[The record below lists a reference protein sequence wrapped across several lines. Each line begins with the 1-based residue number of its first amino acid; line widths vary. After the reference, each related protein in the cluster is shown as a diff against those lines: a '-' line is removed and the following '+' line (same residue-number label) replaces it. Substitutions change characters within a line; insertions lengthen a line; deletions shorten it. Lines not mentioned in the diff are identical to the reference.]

1 MNLQSWNFWASFT
14 ASMGIVVGF
23 VWGLIKWYHRSVAQ
37 LISKRSEESQ
47 RKVRVDSLDLRFK
60 ELENDVKAVRKELTP
75 NGKNTQRIG
84 DIAARTEEKVDNLT
98 EFMTRYAEKVDHL
111 EQILAEHLGYHKGA
125 DL

>member
-1 MNLQSWNFWASFT
+1 MNIQSWNFWVSFIASL
-14 ASMGIVVGF
+14 GIVAGF
-23 VWGLIKWYHRSVAQ
+23 VWGMIKWYHTTVSK
-37 LISKRSEESQ
+37 LISKRSDDDQ
-47 RKVRVDSLDLRFK
+47 RKARVDALDLRFR